1 VEEGYTIHRGDAA
14 TILPGLGSNAFDLIL
29 LDPPY
34 DIMNMTPV
42 LDASARVLAA
52 GGLVVLEHATRHGPE
67 PAERLEPVRR
77 VKSGDSTLTIF
88 AAREAS

>member
-1 VEEGYTIHRGDAA
+1 
-14 TILPGLGSNAFDLIL
+14 
-29 LDPPY
+29 
-34 DIMNMTPV
+34 
-42 LDASARVLAA
+42 VLAA